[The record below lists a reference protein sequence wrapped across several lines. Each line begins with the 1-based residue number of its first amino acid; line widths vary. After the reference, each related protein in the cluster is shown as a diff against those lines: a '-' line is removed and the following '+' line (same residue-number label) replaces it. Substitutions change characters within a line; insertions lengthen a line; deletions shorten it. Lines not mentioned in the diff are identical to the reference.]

1 MESDI
6 HELEPILSELELERL
21 ILVIEKLYKKNYIIN
36 RYNIYN
42 IFKLITLKSTIYEN
56 KYFHQYKRLY
66 ALRNIITKSSLLILK
81 NNFKKINFKQWN
93 INTKISNRNI
103 NSRNN
108 DNNYYKYLMIK
119 KETIMRKVV
128 LTTIMNN
135 INKKFNENKL
145 KNYFFMLFKY
155 YAYLL
160 DKYYIKAITITKAI
174 FNYVRKKLKPY
185 KAKFYSII
193 DYYLTDEDIIH
204 VYKYILINYINKN
217 YKFLGKNK
225 KDEISLMLK
234 NYNNIIDRDY
244 DNLVKNLLQE
254 NSLYILLYKSIFN
267 PFFVNKNI
275 LTFFS
280 KWKNIGIDELLLH
293 NFQAKDKL
301 TNNLVFSKIYMCIL
315 VIKKR
320 IKFYFEILYN
330 NIYRRQTNGLI
341 LVDSYE
347 LFSILNFE
355 SLYDNYIFNVLKGL
369 YKLQNF
375 RNMNNGRIFNVNN
388 KNRKLISLN
397 IWKNNK
403 IISCDY
409 HKRNIIN
416 MINKEINI
424 IKGVYIFDKIYILFY
439 NYKIISLINN
449 LLNKYSNNQYK
460 HYVLLKLKVFIK
472 IIEKS
477 AFNKERKKVIH
488 LLYENFKL
496 STEEKIIKNQLSFIV
511 KSIEN
516 VFRTKYLK
524 YKAYFF
530 QRVINIFK
538 FRKNRYKYRN
548 SKKIKIEDKK
558 LIALNKIM
566 KYFIKNSI
574 KKHFFYSLKNCFNH
588 WSLLTGHIPK
598 SIRET
603 QNTKS
608 YNYMNSEDEEDIISQ
623 TQEIKELQK
632 CLKEDQD
639 FHHDLKAK
647 INALN
652 EENAFI
658 CEKIFE
664 ITQRVEKCEKCSI
677 LLRSSN
683 ISSNNLKSSY
693 GSGIKSVHGTNN
705 NNNNNNNAKKSRNIP
720 LMPGGNSSG
729 LNFQS
734 GGSEFIPRKPQSS
747 LNAYEEVSDPI
758 SDQMDDI
765 DENQNDV
772 NIMVSN
778 PYLTGIK
785 QKIINLKKEK
795 EPIIEKLKQ
804 EIKSLYSELNIN

>member
-1 MESDI
+1 
-6 HELEPILSELELERL
+6 
-21 ILVIEKLYKKNYIIN
+21 
-36 RYNIYN
+36 
-42 IFKLITLKSTIYEN
+42 
-56 KYFHQYKRLY
+56 
-66 ALRNIITKSSLLILK
+66 
-81 NNFKKINFKQWN
+81 
-93 INTKISNRNI
+93 
-103 NSRNN
+103 
-108 DNNYYKYLMIK
+108 
-119 KETIMRKVV
+119 
-128 LTTIMNN
+128 
-135 INKKFNENKL
+135 
-145 KNYFFMLFKY
+145 
-155 YAYLL
+155 
-160 DKYYIKAITITKAI
+160 
-174 FNYVRKKLKPY
+174 
-185 KAKFYSII
+185 
-193 DYYLTDEDIIH
+193 
-204 VYKYILINYINKN
+204 
-217 YKFLGKNK
+217 
-225 KDEISLMLK
+225 
-234 NYNNIIDRDY
+234 
-244 DNLVKNLLQE
+244 
-254 NSLYILLYKSIFN
+254 
-267 PFFVNKNI
+267 
-275 LTFFS
+275 
-280 KWKNIGIDELLLH
+280 
-293 NFQAKDKL
+293 
-301 TNNLVFSKIYMCIL
+301 
-315 VIKKR
+315 
-320 IKFYFEILYN
+320 
-330 NIYRRQTNGLI
+330 
-341 LVDSYE
+341 
-347 LFSILNFE
+347 
-355 SLYDNYIFNVLKGL
+355 
-369 YKLQNF
+369 
-375 RNMNNGRIFNVNN
+375 
-388 KNRKLISLN
+388 
-397 IWKNNK
+397 
-403 IISCDY
+403 
-409 HKRNIIN
+409 

-424 IKGVYIFDKIYILFY
+424 IKGVYIFDKIYILSY
-439 NYKIISLINN
+439 NNKIISLTNK
-449 LLNKYSNNQYK
+449 LLNNYSNNQYK
-460 HYVLLKLKVFIK
+460 NYLFLKLKVFIK
-472 IIEKS
+472 IIEKF
-477 AFNKERKKVIH
+477 ALNKQRRKVIH

-538 FRKNRYKYRN
+538 YRKNIHKYKN
-548 SKKIKIEDKK
+548 FKKIKIEDKK

-574 KKHFFYSLKNCFNH
+574 KNHFFYSLKSCFNH
-588 WSLLTGHIPK
+588 WSLLTGYIPK

-664 ITQRVEKCEKCSI
+664 ITQRVEKCEKCSN

-683 ISSNNLKSSY
+683 ISSNNPKSSY
-693 GSGIKSVHGTNN
+693 GSAIKSAHGT
-705 NNNNNNNAKKSRNIP
+705 NNNNNAKKSRNVP
-720 LMPGGNSSG
+720 VLPGGNSSG

-734 GGSEFIPRKPQSS
+734 GGTELIPRKPLSS

-785 QKIINLKKEK
+785 QKIIDLKKEK